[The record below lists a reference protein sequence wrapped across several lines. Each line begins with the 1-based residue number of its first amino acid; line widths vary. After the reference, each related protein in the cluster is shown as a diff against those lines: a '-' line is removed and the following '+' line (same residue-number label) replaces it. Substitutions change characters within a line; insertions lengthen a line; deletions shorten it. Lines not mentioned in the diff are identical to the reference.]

1 MTAAARQALAGVRVL
16 EIGGGVAGPY
26 GARLLGDLGA
36 DVVKIEPP
44 GAGDPVRAVPPFAD
58 PVAGVRRSILF
69 EYLNWGKRSVE
80 LDLSDAGRR
89 AELGDLVRWADIV
102 VVSLSPAATA
112 ESGLTA
118 EVLLGWN
125 PRAVLTFV
133 SSFGHSGPY
142 RDWAATDLVLQAM
155 GGVMHISGTAE
166 RPPIKPGL
174 SQSFY
179 CAGINAAY
187 VSLAGYLAARRTG
200 AGVTLDLSV
209 HEAMASQLVMNEPY
223 YAFAGA
229 IQGRRSSTQ
238 DPFSGEPIPT
248 ADGYLSLQS
257 TTLTPVARFAE
268 LFGDDRF
275 AAEKY
280 GTEAARGEHAVELA
294 ELLAEHLANA
304 ASRDV
309 FEAAGALGLLAG
321 FVQSAAQLL
330 TCPQLQAR
338 SAWRVDPGLTVD
350 GTPVRLPARFAEL
363 SATPISAATPAPDL
377 GADNS
382 FAPPP
387 FETRA
392 LEARAFETLA
402 LETRAFETGAFETPP
417 RPVDPP
423 GVPAGDPGAGERPGP
438 LSGMLVLDLST
449 VFAVPYIGGLLSDLG
464 AEVVKV
470 EAPARLDQTRSS
482 FGASFDN
489 QPAGDYW
496 NKAST
501 FQVLNRGKRSVVLD
515 LSVPDGRAALLTLV
529 SQADVLLD
537 NFTPQV
543 MRKWGMTYDALAKVN
558 PRLIMLSNTGYGSTG
573 PWASFKAQGTTLE
586 ATMGLTSV
594 TGYPDGGPAKAGQ
607 SYPDFLACWT
617 GLLTILAAVVSRDA
631 TGRGQWIDLGMYQ
644 LGATVI
650 PEALIG
656 WQASGREQPRLGDRD
671 PDAVL
676 SGLFTTAEHGRLV
689 AVSVASLDQL
699 RALDGPV
706 PGIADAIAGL
716 GGADCESASA
726 LRGLLANWIAAR
738 GVAETCAVLQSLG
751 VAAGPVMDARD
762 LLLDPHLI
770 ARGFYQWLD
779 FGDPLGFRPL
789 IGRPFTWD
797 SSGSEVAIAGR
808 APRFG
813 EHNEYVLTKLAGFDR
828 ETYELLQAARVVSDT
843 PVDPPAGRPV
853 PIEDMARRG
862 ELRVDS
868 EYQRTLAAVAP
879 PRDDELSV
887 TTSSEGMR

>member
-16 EIGGGVAGPY
+16 EVGGGIAGPY

-44 GAGDPVRAVPPFAD
+44 GKGDPVRAVPPFAD
-58 PVAGVRRSILF
+58 PVAGVRRSVLF
-69 EYLNWGKRSVE
+69 EYLNWGKRSIE

-89 AELGDLVRWADIV
+89 AELGALVRWADIV
-102 VVSLSPAATA
+102 LVSLSPAATA

-155 GGVMHISGTAE
+155 GGVVHISGTAE

-174 SQSFY
+174 NQSFY

-200 AGVTLDLSV
+200 AGVTIELSI
-209 HEAMASQLVMNEPY
+209 HEAVASQLVMNEPY
-223 YAFAGA
+223 YAFVGV
-229 IQGRRSSTQ
+229 IQGRRSATQ

-248 ADGYLSLQS
+248 ADGYMSLQS

-268 LFGDDRF
+268 LFNDDRF
-275 AAEKY
+275 AAEKFA
-280 GTEAARGEHAVELA
+280 TEAARGEHAVELA

-330 TCPQLQAR
+330 TCPQLRAR

-363 SATPISAATPAPDL
+363 SATPISAAAPAPDL

-382 FAPPP
+382 FA
-387 FETRA
+387 A
-392 LEARAFETLA
+392 LAFETLA
-402 LETRAFETGAFETPP
+402 
-417 RPVDPP
+417 RPAGPP
-423 GVPAGDPGAGERPGP
+423 GLPAVDPGAGSRPGP

-470 EAPARLDQTRSS
+470 EAPARLDQSRSS

-515 LSVPDGRAALLTLV
+515 LSVPEGRAALLALV
-529 SQADVLLD
+529 SQADMLLD

-543 MRKWGMTYDALAKVN
+543 MRKWGMTYDALSEVN

-617 GLLTILAAVVSRDA
+617 GLLAVLAAVVARDA
-631 TGRGQWIDLGMYQ
+631 TGCGQWIDLGMYQ

-656 WQASGREQPRLGDRD
+656 WQAGGREQPRLGDRD
-671 PDAVL
+671 QDAVL
-676 SGLFTTAEHGRLV
+676 SGLFATAEHGRLV

-706 PGIADAIAGL
+706 PGLTDAIAGP
-716 GGADCESASA
+716 GEADSESASGP
-726 LRGLLANWIAAR
+726 RGLLANWIAAR
-738 GVAETCAVLQSLG
+738 GAAETCAVLQSLG

-770 ARGFYQWLD
+770 DRGFYQWID

-797 SSGSEVAIAGR
+797 SPGSEVAIAGR
-808 APRFG
+808 APLFG
-813 EHNEYVLTKLAGFDR
+813 EHNEYALTKLAGYDR
-828 ETYELLQAARVVSDT
+828 EAYEQLLAARVVTDT
-843 PVDPPAGRPV
+843 PVDPPEGKPV
-853 PIEDMARRG
+853 PIEAMARRG
-862 ELRVDS
+862 NLVVDS
-868 EYQRTLAAVAP
+868 DYRRTLATVAP
-879 PRDDELSV
+879 RSV
-887 TTSSEGMR
+887 TTTPDEVRYRP

>member
-16 EIGGGVAGPY
+16 EVGGGIAGPY

-36 DVVKIEPP
+36 DVVKVEPP

-58 PVAGVRRSILF
+58 PVGGVRRSVLF
-69 EYLNWGKRSVE
+69 EYLNWGKRSIE

-102 VVSLSPAATA
+102 VVSLSPAATR

-142 RDWAATDLVLQAM
+142 RDWAGTDLVLQAM

-174 SQSFY
+174 NQSFY

-200 AGVTLDLSV
+200 AGVALDLSV
-209 HEAMASQLVMNEPY
+209 HETVASQLVMNEPY

-229 IQGRRSSTQ
+229 IQGRRSATQ

-248 ADGYLSLQS
+248 ADGYMSLQS

-275 AAEKY
+275 AAERFA
-280 GTEAARGEHAVELA
+280 TEAARGEHAVELA
-294 ELLAEHLANA
+294 QLLAEHLANA

-309 FEAAGALGLLAG
+309 FEAAGARGLLAG

-330 TCPQLQAR
+330 TCPQLRAR
-338 SAWRVDPGLTVD
+338 SVWRVDPGLTVD

-363 SATPISAATPAPDL
+363 SATPISAATPAPAL

-382 FAPPP
+382 FAPPS
-387 FETRA
+387 FG
-392 LEARAFETLA
+392 
-402 LETRAFETGAFETPP
+402 TRAFGTLAQ
-417 RPVDPP
+417 PVDPP
-423 GVPAGDPGAGERPGP
+423 RLPAGDPGAGERPGP

-489 QPAGDYW
+489 QPAGEYW

-515 LSVPDGRAALLTLV
+515 LSVPDGRAALLALV

-537 NFTPQV
+537 NFTPHV
-543 MRKWGMTYDALAKVN
+543 MRKWGMTYDALAEVN

-617 GLLTILAAVVSRDA
+617 GLLAILAAVVSRDA

-656 WQASGREQPRLGDRD
+656 WQACGREQPRLGDRD

-676 SGLFTTAEHGRLV
+676 SGLFTTAEHDRLV

-699 RALDGPV
+699 RALGGPV
-706 PGIADAIAGL
+706 PGLAEVIAGL
-716 GGADCESASA
+716 GGADSESASA
-726 LRGLLANWIAAR
+726 LRGPLANWIAAR

-762 LLLDPHLI
+762 LLLDPHLM

-779 FGDPLGFRPL
+779 FGAALGFRPL

-797 SSGSEVAIAGR
+797 SSESEVVIAGR

-813 EHNEYVLTKLAGFDR
+813 EHNEYVLTKLAGLDR
-828 ETYELLQAARVVSDT
+828 ETYEQLQAARVVSDT
-843 PVDPPAGRPV
+843 PVDPPPGRPV
-853 PIEDMARRG
+853 PIEAMARRG
-862 ELRVDS
+862 ELRVDR
-868 EYQRTLAAVAP
+868 EYRRTLAAVVS
-879 PRDDELSV
+879 PRDNELSV
-887 TTSSEGMR
+887 TTSSDEVRYLP